1 MMREFER
8 TGWTRLPSFVS
19 LEELEQLRDQIP
31 AARARAGMA
40 CIDRPGNELV
50 ALPWDSAIVRAM
62 LASRMRRARLVTA
75 LEAPDL
81 KWISGY
87 LSIKGP
93 RTPPLYWHQ
102 DWWCW
107 DHDVSYADAAP
118 QIAVLVYLEAAYADN
133 GALRLMTGSHRRRV
147 AMHDVLPDP
156 HGTEADVL
164 APDHPALCD
173 APEQTTIEVA
183 AGDAVVLDYRLLH
196 GTHANA
202 SLQFRNAILLS
213 FCPNWS
219 GLPQDIRG
227 HLISHPALPPEG
239 VLARPMP
246 FADLL
251 PGFGGERCD
260 LPINRLPPPSFGRE
274 PRAPLNGGSLSSRL
288 ASAQRI
294 P

>member
-1 MMREFER
+1 MMPEFER
-8 TGWTRLPSFVS
+8 TGWTFLPSFVS
-19 LEELEQLRDQIP
+19 LEEIDRLRGQIP
-31 AARARAGMA
+31 LARVEAGMS
-40 CIDRPGNELV
+40 CIGRPGNELV
-50 ALPWDSAIVRAM
+50 SLGWDSAIVRAM
-62 LASRMRRARLVTA
+62 LVHRARLARLVA
-75 LEAPDL
+75 AIVAPDL

-107 DHDVSYADAAP
+107 DHAISYADAAP
-118 QIAVLVYLEAAYADN
+118 QIAVLVYLEAVDAHN

-147 AMHDVLPDP
+147 PMHDVLPDP
-156 HGTEADVL
+156 HGMEADVL

-173 APEQTTIEVA
+173 APEQTTIDVA

-196 GTHANA
+196 GTHANSA
-202 SLQFRNAILLS
+202 LQFRNAILLS

-227 HLISHPALPPEG
+227 HLISHPALPAEDG
-239 VLARPMP
+239 GAAVELVP

-251 PGFGGERCD
+251 PGFDGERRD
-260 LPINRLPPPSFGRE
+260 LPINRLPPLSFGRGKG
-274 PRAPLNGGSLSSRL
+274 APPMGGSLPR
-288 ASAQRI
+288 A
-294 P
+294 